1 MTELKVKP
9 AGTNLWWGYQHV
21 NETYQVKRYFGPMDI
36 EEAMQSNFVAEI
48 AGPIPCTDRQDAIN
62 QIVDIIRSRLGLI

>member
-9 AGTNLWWGYQHV
+9 AGTNLWWGYQHC

-36 EEAMQSNFVAEI
+36 QEAQESNFVIEV
-48 AGPIPCTDRQDAIN
+48 AGPVPATGRQDAIN
-62 QIVDIIRSRLGLI
+62 KIVNIIRTRLGLV